1 MTRRFAACCLV
12 GLLLAGCGRSGE
24 QAAVS
29 PPPVDPARTEADRA
43 RTLEQWSRS
52 CVLCHADGTGGAP
65 RTGQPEEWAPR
76 LAQGMEV
83 LLEHSIEGYR
93 NMPPLGYCMDCTRDD
108 FRALIVFMT
117 NPEARR

>member
-1 MTRRFAACCLV
+1 MTRGWASRVLMV
-12 GLLLAGCGRSGE
+12 LLLAGCDRPGDE
-24 QAAVS
+24 AAGSLPQVA
-29 PPPVDPARTEADRA
+29 PQRTGADRA

-65 RTGQPEEWAPR
+65 RMGHPEEWAPR
-76 LAQGMEV
+76 LAGGMDM
-83 LLEHSIEGYR
+83 LLEHSIQGYR

>member
-1 MTRRFAACCLV
+1 MRRRFAACCMAA
-12 GLLLAGCGRSGE
+12 LLLAGCDPTGDE
-24 QAAVS
+24 TAVS
-29 PPPVDPARTEADRA
+29 PPPIDPERSETDRS

-65 RTGQPEEWAPR
+65 RTGHPEEWAPR
-76 LAQGMEV
+76 LAQGMDV
-83 LLEHSIEGYR
+83 LLAHSIEGYR